1 MKRFV
6 IILVALCSIFS
17 VSAGSKE
24 KSNVIM
30 KAVKSSMEFTAIEV
44 NNPIRVVVEE
54 RTDGNIIIRAT
65 ESIMSHIQLSVNGNK
80 LFVSS
85 DIKKFNK
92 KNISPIAEVY
102 IPYNG
107 KLNDFEATAASTIE
121 VKPFINTKTL
131 DIECIGA
138 SHITLKAK
146 ADDVSIE
153 VTGAA
158 SINSEIECVKF
169 EAEVAGA
176 ASATLKG
183 SATRAHFEV
192 AGASTLKAEDFICSQ
207 VKAEVVGASKAK
219 VNGSMANVEA
229 VGASNITVVC
239 DTQLDAT
246 AVGASTVRYTGNC
259 QVNIVDNIGASS
271 IKKL

>member
-1 MKRFV
+1 
-6 IILVALCSIFS
+6 
-17 VSAGSKE
+17 
-24 KSNVIM
+24 M

-44 NNPIRVVVEE
+44 NNPIRVIVEQ
-54 RTDGNIIIRAT
+54 RTEGNIIIRAT
-65 ESIMSHIQLSVNGNK
+65 ESIMPHIQLSVSGNK
-80 LFVSS
+80 LIVSS

-92 KNISPIAEVY
+92 KDITPIAEVY

-107 KLNDFEATAASTIE
+107 KLNDFEATAVSSIE
-121 VKPFINTKTL
+121 VKPFISTNNL
-131 DIECIGA
+131 DIECVGA
-138 SHITLKAK
+138 SQITLAAK
-146 ADDVSIE
+146 ANNATIE
-153 VTGAA
+153 VAGAA
-158 SINSEIECVKF
+158 SVKADIECVKM

-192 AGASTLKAEDFICSQ
+192 AGASTLKASEFICTQ

-219 VNGSMANVEA
+219 INGSMANVEA
-229 VGASNITVVC
+229 VGASNITVAC
-239 DTQLDAT
+239 DLQLDAT
-246 AVGASTVRYTGNC
+246 AIGASTVRYTGNC